1 MSTQRDLSISLAT
14 GQVFL
19 QEKCQRWVQAR
30 LQGLRRAMFWGWQ
43 QAAARRRPVVA
54 SPEQLLLQRWVGLGV
69 GVRGS
74 SPPQKQQGECL
85 GMGGWVASAA
95 RDTGQAGDRASRQQG
110 HEGRPQPGVKTTKL
124 PFSMLFR
131 RWGIVSP

>member
-1 MSTQRDLSISLAT
+1 MSTQRHLSISLAT
-14 GQVFL
+14 GQAFL

-74 SPPQKQQGECL
+74 SPPQKQQGERL

-95 RDTGQAGDRASRQQG
+95 QETGQAGDPLRWHVSRG
-110 HEGRPQPGVKTTKL
+110 TKETLFEGRVFPEEGKQVQTP
-124 PFSMLFR
+124 
-131 RWGIVSP
+131 